1 MTVENCVDFCN
12 AQNLIYAGVEFGQ
25 ECCEWC
31 FNVVHGFVLF
41 PFPFILIILS
51 GILDCGNV
59 TSNGGTTASDSDCSF
74 PCSGNAN
81 ETCGASNRMN
91 LYWSGATPP
100 AAPVIAPNTGLW
112 ISLGCYK

>member
-25 ECCEWC
+25 ECCEWY

-51 GILDCGNV
+51 GI
-59 TSNGGTTASDSDCSF
+59 
-74 PCSGNAN
+74 
-81 ETCGASNRMN
+81 
-91 LYWSGATPP
+91 
-100 AAPVIAPNTGLW
+100 
-112 ISLGCYK
+112 